1 MESRIDFSV
10 DKTEVAL
17 GGIVEIKWKCNGD
30 DSSTELTIDNG
41 FRQLTEA
48 VGTSGCKKIRI
59 NRAST
64 GEVHIT
70 LKATINGKT
79 YSKTITI
86 GVTDNRESVNNE
98 NHTKEIEVYEDTK
111 EQTNESPWWRNLILY
126 VATFLITVPL
136 FPFIYRLIPDLD
148 WNGWDRV
155 LEFVLLY
162 ICVGAV
168 LSIRWWFDLVALGIM
183 LTILTFGTV
192 KGNGY
197 GFKQLAQDYA
207 VYDHSRK
214 HKKELT
220 KYDDKKMEITPLPV
234 NPLQDP
240 LYKRIQAAAD
250 YKNPVV
256 RNFAVQQATEEPF
269 ATIGEEYQ
277 YSDDI
282 CQIVHAMSVFKT
294 INENWKYVHDPR
306 GFEYN
311 SRASETIQNRSHGLF
326 TGDCDDHAILM
337 ASCIQA
343 VGAKARI
350 VLSHENGSGHAY
362 PELYLGSKYNA
373 EKTLYLINKLF
384 PQYRD
389 RKFEYHIDY
398 NGDYWL
404 NMDYTAPYPGGRFLQ
419 NRDSIFTI
427 INL

>member
-1 MESRIDFSV
+1 MEPRIDFSV
-10 DKTEVAL
+10 DKTEVAA
-17 GGIVEIKWKCNGD
+17 GEIVEIKWKCNGD
-30 DSSTELTIDNG
+30 ERSTELTIDNG

-48 VGTSGCKKIRI
+48 VGLSGCKKIRI

-64 GEVHIT
+64 GEVNIT
-70 LKATINGKT
+70 LRATINGKT
-79 YSKTITI
+79 YSRTITV
-86 GVTDNRESVNNE
+86 GVMDNLESVNNA
-98 NHTKEIEVYEDTK
+98 KEIEVYEETQ
-111 EQTNESPWWRNLILY
+111 EQERPWWRDLILY
-126 VATFLITVPL
+126 ATSFLIAIPL
-136 FPFIYRLIPDLD
+136 FPFIYRLIPDLN
-148 WNGWDRV
+148 WNGFDRF
-155 LEFVLLY
+155 LEFALLY
-162 ICVGAV
+162 FCVAAV
-168 LSIRWWFDLVALGIM
+168 LSIRWWFDLVALGVM

-269 ATIGEEYQ
+269 ATIGDYQ

-282 CQIVHAMSVFKT
+282 RQIVHAMSVFKT
-294 INENWKYVHDPR
+294 INENWKYVDDPR

-337 ASCIQA
+337 AACIQA

-350 VLSHENGSGHAY
+350 VLSHENGEGHAY
-362 PELYLGSKYNA
+362 PELYLGSRDNA
-373 EKTLYLINKLF
+373 ETTHYLIEKLF
-384 PQYRD
+384 PQHRD
-389 RKFEYHIDY
+389 REFEYHIDY

-404 NMDYTAPYPGGRFLQ
+404 NMDYTAPYPGGKYLQ
-419 NRDSIFTI
+419 NRDSIDVVI
-427 INL
+427 DI

>member
-1 MESRIDFSV
+1 MEPRIDFSV

-17 GGIVEIKWKCNGD
+17 GEIVEIKWKCNGD
-30 DSSTELTIDNG
+30 DSSAELTIDNG

-48 VGTSGCKKIRI
+48 VGFSGCKKIRI

-64 GEVHIT
+64 GEVQIT
-70 LKATINGKT
+70 LRTTINGKT
-79 YSKTITI
+79 YCRTITV
-86 GVTDNRESVNNE
+86 GVLDNLESE
-98 NHTKEIEVYEDTK
+98 NAAQEIEVYEDTQ
-111 EQTNESPWWRNLILY
+111 EQTNESPWWKELIFY

-136 FPFIYRLIPDLD
+136 FPFIYRLIPDFD

-155 LEFVLLY
+155 LEFVILY
-162 ICVGAV
+162 ICVWAV
-168 LSIRWWFDLVALGIM
+168 LSIRWWFDLVALGVM

-207 VYDHSRK
+207 VYQHARK
-214 HKKELT
+214 HKKELA
-220 KYDDKKMEITPLPV
+220 KYDYKKQNNPQPV
-234 NPLQDP
+234 KPLQDP
-240 LYKRIQAAAD
+240 LNKRIHDAAD
-250 YKNPVV
+250 YMNPVV

-269 ATIGEEYQ
+269 ATIGECQ

-282 CQIVHAMSVFKT
+282 RQIVHAMSVFKT
-294 INENWKYVHDPR
+294 IYENWKYVDDPR

-311 SRASETIQNRSHGLF
+311 SKASETIQNRSHGLF

-350 VLSHENGSGHAY
+350 VLSHENGVGHAY
-362 PELYLGSKYNA
+362 PELYLGSKDNA
-373 EKTLYLINKLF
+373 IRTHYLVEKLF

-389 RKFEYHIDY
+389 RKFEYHIDGK
-398 NGDYWL
+398 GDYWL
-404 NMDYTAPYPGGRFLQ
+404 NMDYTAPYPGGKFLQ
-419 NRDSIFTI
+419 NRDSISAI
-427 INL
+427 III